1 MLETLYDIFSAP
13 NVEPLESTRMGLPA
27 HFRGHKC
34 STCVCL
40 DHAPLVHLSFV
51 ETAHLCK
58 ARSPGRT
65 QYYNLLFDS
74 SCHSVDSLYLVILE
88 LVVAILP
95 RLVGLQLALQGG
107 PVVLLYMLQ
116 RSQTYSHLACPTQI
130 QFKSISNS
138 GTRYKTNSRILMLI
152 CVQSLLLQPST

>member
-27 HFRGHKC
+27 HLRGHKC

-40 DHAPLVHLSFV
+40 DHAPLIHLSFV

-74 SCHSVDSLYLVILE
+74 SCHSVDSLYLVSSSSSSRSYPGWLAYNWHFKGGLLFSYTCCSAHRRIL
-88 LVVAILP
+88 ILH
-95 RLVGLQLALQGG
+95 
-107 PVVLLYMLQ
+107 VLLKFNSNP
-116 RSQTYSHLACPTQI
+116 SQTRARVTRPTLV
-130 QFKSISNS
+130 
-138 GTRYKTNSRILMLI
+138 Y
-152 CVQSLLLQPST
+152 